1 MRSVNI
7 ADLKNNLNTY
17 LDQVR
22 QGEEIL
28 IKDRREPI
36 AKIVPFSTAE
46 HIDEE
51 EKALVATGE
60 LRPRKQ
66 LLPESFWST
75 PAPRVSLKRA
85 VAAVVADRDED

>member
-28 IKDRREPI
+28 IKDRQQPI
-36 AKIVPFSTAE
+36 ARIVPLTMAR
-46 HIDEE
+46 HIDAEE
-51 EKALVATGE
+51 RALAAAGK

-66 LLPESFWST
+66 LLPDSFWSS
-75 PAPRVSLKRA
+75 PAPRVSLQRA